1 MKYDPTKPDPSSK
14 ELDKL
19 SEEEFFE
26 WLDTKAEYLKT
37 KTRPYN
43 THELKELTYID
54 ASHKNKE
61 VSDKEWES
69 IKKIGKENE
78 DKMNKRWQK

>member
-14 ELDKL
+14 ELEQL
-19 SEEEFFE
+19 SEDEFFE

-37 KTRPYN
+37 KTRKLN
-43 THELKELTYID
+43 SHEIKKIAYLD
-54 ASHKNKE
+54 AIQKGKDI
-61 VSDKEWES
+61 SDTEWET

-78 DKMNKRWQK
+78 QENNKRWQK